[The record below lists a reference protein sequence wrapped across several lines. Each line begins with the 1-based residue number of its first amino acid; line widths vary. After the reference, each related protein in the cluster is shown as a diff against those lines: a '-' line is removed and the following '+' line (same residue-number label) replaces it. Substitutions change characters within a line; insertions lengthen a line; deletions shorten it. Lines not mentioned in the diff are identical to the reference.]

1 MVDVEWFEK
10 GYTAIHKHKVTT
22 LTDSHQSIDHIF
34 WNPNTQKYA
43 IVETKYNGTNMIT
56 LNDGT
61 RQMSDSWIDF
71 SPEDSRLLEALG
83 NDESLYKI
91 VRENYERVVAYV
103 WPDGKTS
110 YKYVDES
117 GYPINHYYPDL

>member
-10 GYTAIHKHKVTT
+10 GYTAIHKHKITT
-22 LTDSHQSIDHIF
+22 LTDSHQGIDHIF

-61 RQMSDSWIDF
+61 RQISDSWIDNGLAN
-71 SPEDSRLLEALG
+71 SRLKVALG
-83 NDESLYKI
+83 NDSLYDQVKN
-91 VRENYERVVAYV
+91 NYERVVAYV
-103 WPDGKTS
+103 YPNGKTV

-117 GYPINHYYPDL
+117 GYPINHYYPEL

>member
-1 MVDVEWFEK
+1 MRNNSL
-10 GYTAIHKHKVTT
+10 YH
-22 LTDSHQSIDHIF
+22 
-34 WNPNTQKYA
+34 
-43 IVETKYNGTNMIT
+43 
-56 LNDGT
+56 
-61 RQMSDSWIDF
+61 
-71 SPEDSRLLEALG
+71 SRLLEALG

>member
-1 MVDVEWFEK
+1 VF
-10 GYTAIHKHKVTT
+10 HKHKVTT
-22 LTDSHQSIDHIF
+22 LTDSHQGIDHIF

-61 RQMSDSWIDF
+61 RQMSDKWIDNGLAN
-71 SPEDSRLLEALG
+71 SRLKVALG
-83 NDESLYKI
+83 NDSLYDQVKN
-91 VRENYERVVAYV
+91 NYERVVAYV
-103 WPDGKTS
+103 YPNGKTV

-117 GYPINHYYPDL
+117 GYPINHYYPEL